1 MTYVKSKIPKFGKM
15 VTEKSFSNF
24 PWPTKAAE
32 SLLPMMTYSE
42 VIKQLMIERNLSQE
56 GLAKEL
62 CVNQTTVGQWL
73 RGKKKPSY
81 ENILAF
87 YTHFSI
93 TPNELFGIEGCW
105 SALKTAEFLR
115 TLSPIAARDFS
126 FLIVFLSIFQ
136 RFFESSPLP
145 FPYPLWQRS
154 PHSFSVTLYL
164 YNFKRLSRYSVM
176 SLTEKQPKT
185 E

>member
-1 MTYVKSKIPKFGKM
+1 M

-24 PWPTKAAE
+24 PSPIKSAKR
-32 SLLPMMTYSE
+32 LLPMMTYSE

-93 TPNELFGIEGCW
+93 TPNELFGIEGC
-105 SALKTAEFLR
+105 
-115 TLSPIAARDFS
+115 
-126 FLIVFLSIFQ
+126 
-136 RFFESSPLP
+136 
-145 FPYPLWQRS
+145 
-154 PHSFSVTLYL
+154 
-164 YNFKRLSRYSVM
+164 
-176 SLTEKQPKT
+176 
-185 E
+185 

>member
-1 MTYVKSKIPKFGKM
+1 LTYVKSKIPKFGKM

-24 PWPTKAAE
+24 PSPMKSAKR
-32 SLLPMMTYSE
+32 LLPMMTYSE

-93 TPNELFGIEGCW
+93 TPNELFGIEGC
-105 SALKTAEFLR
+105 
-115 TLSPIAARDFS
+115 
-126 FLIVFLSIFQ
+126 
-136 RFFESSPLP
+136 
-145 FPYPLWQRS
+145 
-154 PHSFSVTLYL
+154 
-164 YNFKRLSRYSVM
+164 
-176 SLTEKQPKT
+176 
-185 E
+185 

>member
-1 MTYVKSKIPKFGKM
+1 M
-15 VTEKSFSNF
+15 VTEKSYSNF
-24 PWPTKAAE
+24 PLPTKAAE
-32 SLLPMMTYSE
+32 RLLPMMTYSE

-93 TPNELFGIEGCW
+93 TPNELFGIEGC
-105 SALKTAEFLR
+105 
-115 TLSPIAARDFS
+115 
-126 FLIVFLSIFQ
+126 
-136 RFFESSPLP
+136 
-145 FPYPLWQRS
+145 
-154 PHSFSVTLYL
+154 
-164 YNFKRLSRYSVM
+164 
-176 SLTEKQPKT
+176 
-185 E
+185 